1 MTKFE
6 GMVERFDIL
15 TKPDNRQQSG
25 RYDENEFSWNFID
38 LWNFVSLMFNLHF
51 NI

>member
-15 TKPDNRQQSG
+15 TGHDNRYQSG
-25 RYDENEFSWNFID
+25 RYDENECSWNFID

-51 NI
+51 SI